1 MLCVPVRVCRYA
13 RRYYMPALFS
23 SLGVYRNELRQPLS
37 MKTNRLD
44 SIQIIDNV
52 FELNSYCVSM
62 FIMYVYIYVR
72 LLSQLKRNKKDL
84 MLPWRIKC
92 FVWGKRSS
100 YTLLTYGYGF
110 LSQDENKIRFKFI
123 VYIHEFEIE
132 LITNIIHPRC
142 LIICMY
148 AHNFL
153 LCEFHMFILLY
164 RLLYS
169 HQYCIIEQRNQ

>member
-1 MLCVPVRVCRYA
+1 
-13 RRYYMPALFS
+13 MPALFS

-84 MLPWRIKC
+84 M
-92 FVWGKRSS
+92 
-100 YTLLTYGYGF
+100 
-110 LSQDENKIRFKFI
+110 
-123 VYIHEFEIE
+123 
-132 LITNIIHPRC
+132 
-142 LIICMY
+142 
-148 AHNFL
+148 
-153 LCEFHMFILLY
+153 
-164 RLLYS
+164 
-169 HQYCIIEQRNQ
+169 